1 MMKTPKNFIALLTG
15 ATLLAGSAFAGTAP
29 AAVATDPVGYVT
41 FTLPE
46 SSDLKVGLPLQSG
59 KSFSGAVSSVTA
71 GDVVVG
77 ATVPDLTTDVHF
89 LLVTSDNGL
98 QGNWYTITGATGS
111 TISVAEDLAAA
122 GLTSADTVCA
132 VKFWTLDTLFP
143 SGGAIPQSPD
153 PFSPVAQ
160 VLLNDVNSVGI
171 NLTPTAAY
179 VYYDGVAGGDAGWL
193 DAANP
198 GDGYKGSTLINP
210 ETFLIIRNSSGPSA
224 KIVMSGGV
232 PTGPVASS
240 VLSRS
245 AGAQDSL
252 VFNPFPSAISL
263 GASELISSGA
273 IRQSPD
279 PFSPLDVL
287 LLFDSDSTGLN
298 NTPVASYLYYD
309 GVAGGDAGWLDA
321 ADPGAGYQEAITIPA
336 GAPMLIRRAVGAD
349 ELITW
354 APAVP
359 YSL

>member
-1 MMKTPKNFIALLTG
+1 MMNTSQKLIALLSG
-15 ATLLAGSAFAGTAP
+15 AALLSVSSLAAQTATT
-29 AAVATDPVGYVT
+29 APVGYVS

-46 SSDLKVGLPLQSG
+46 NSDLKVGLPMQSG

-71 GDVVVG
+71 GSVTVG
-77 ATVPDLTTDVHF
+77 TTVPDLTTDVHF

-98 QGNWYTITGATGS
+98 LGHWYTITGATGS

-143 SGGAIPQSPD
+143 NGGAIPQSPD

-160 VLLNDVNSVGI
+160 VLLNDVNSVGV

-179 VYYDGVAGGDAGWL
+179 AYYDGLAGGDAGWL
-193 DAANP
+193 DAADP
-198 GDGYKGSTLINP
+198 GAGYKGSTLINP
-210 ETFLIIRNSSGPSA
+210 ETFLIIRNGSGPSA
-224 KIVMSGGV
+224 DIVMSGGV
-232 PTGPVASS
+232 PTEPIASS

-263 GASELISSGA
+263 GNSELISSGA
-273 IRQSPD
+273 VRQSPD
-279 PFSPLDVL
+279 PFSPVDVL
-287 LLFDSDSTGLN
+287 LLFDENSTGLN
-298 NTPVASYLYYD
+298 NTPVASYVYYD

-321 ADPGAGYQEAITIPA
+321 ADPGAGYKDANTIPA
-336 GAPMLIRRAVGAD
+336 GAPMLIRRTAGAD

-354 APAVP
+354 VPALP